1 MLTITKQE
9 LNMSYKKI
17 LLTVS
22 ILLSNT
28 LYQQD
33 IPPRLDLS
41 AQQAWEY
48 FGNKSTIKP
57 QIITV
62 QGTQYYEDEFKLSDL
77 KYFGTKMESIGY
89 MRYDA
94 YNDVIEMASTPD
106 VERSEIILLKNSDVI
121 AKINKKEYVFL
132 EYDEKDIKNK
142 KGYMIRLY
150 IGNNYSLYQKRVK
163 IFKEAEKTKAGI
175 TESQPPRYISKTDF
189 YIQTRDQKPQ
199 LIKISKRRLIDFFE
213 NQSEIKEFIKK
224 NTLKVSKI
232 ESIISI
238 IEFADKSINL

>member
-1 MLTITKQE
+1 M
-9 LNMSYKKI
+9 YFKKI
-17 LLTVS
+17 LFTVS

-33 IPPRLDLS
+33 ISPRLDLS

-48 FGNKSTIKP
+48 FGNKSTIRP
-57 QIITV
+57 QIINV
-62 QGTQYYEDEFKLSDL
+62 QGSQYYNEEFKLSDL
-77 KYFGTKMESIGY
+77 EYFGRKMDSIGY

-94 YNDVIEMASTPD
+94 YNDVIEMANTPD
-106 VERSEIILLKNSDVI
+106 IERSEILLLKNSDVI
-121 AKINKKEYVFL
+121 ATINDQEYVFL

-150 IGNNYSLYQKRVK
+150 SGDNYSLYQKKVK

-189 YIQTRDQKPQ
+189 YIQTRDQKPE
-199 LIKISKRRLIDFFE
+199 LVKISKKSLINFFK
-213 NQSEIKEFIKK
+213 NQTDVKEFIKE
-224 NTLKVSKI
+224 NRLKVREI
-232 ESIISI
+232 ESIILI
-238 IEFADKSINL
+238 IEFANKIANF

>member
-1 MLTITKQE
+1 M
-9 LNMSYKKI
+9 YFKKI
-17 LLTVS
+17 LFTVS

-33 IPPRLDLS
+33 ISPRLDLS

-48 FGNKSTIKP
+48 FGNKSTIRP
-57 QIITV
+57 QIIKV
-62 QGTQYYEDEFKLSDL
+62 QGSQYYNEEFKLSDL
-77 KYFGTKMESIGY
+77 EYFGRKMDSIGY

-94 YNDVIEMASTPD
+94 YNDVIEMANTPD
-106 VERSEIILLKNSDVI
+106 IERSEILLLKNSDVI
-121 AKINKKEYVFL
+121 ATINDQEYVFL

-150 IGNNYSLYQKRVK
+150 SGDNYSLYQKKVK

-189 YIQTRDQKPQ
+189 YIQTRDQKPE
-199 LIKISKRRLIDFFE
+199 LVKISKKSLINFFK
-213 NQSEIKEFIKK
+213 NQTDVKEFIKENK
-224 NTLKVSKI
+224 LKVREI
-232 ESIISI
+232 ESIILI
-238 IEFADKSINL
+238 IEFANKIANF

>member
-1 MLTITKQE
+1 
-9 LNMSYKKI
+9 MSYKKI

-57 QIITV
+57 QIIAV

-132 EYDEKDIKNK
+132 EYDEEDIKNK

-150 IGNNYSLYQKRVK
+150 IGNNYSLYQKRIK

-199 LIKISKRRLIDFFE
+199 LIKISKKRLIDFFE

-224 NTLKVSKI
+224 NKLKVSKI

-238 IEFADKSINL
+238 IEFADNSINL

>member
-1 MLTITKQE
+1 M
-9 LNMSYKKI
+9 YFKKI
-17 LLTVS
+17 LFTVS

-33 IPPRLDLS
+33 ISPRLDLS

-48 FGNKSTIKP
+48 FGNKSTIRP
-57 QIITV
+57 QIIKV
-62 QGTQYYEDEFKLSDL
+62 QGSQYFNEEFKLSDL
-77 KYFGTKMESIGY
+77 EYFGRKMDSIGY

-94 YNDVIEMASTPD
+94 YNDVIEMANTPD
-106 VERSEIILLKNSDVI
+106 IERSEILLLKNSDVI
-121 AKINKKEYVFL
+121 ATINDQEYVFL

-150 IGNNYSLYQKRVK
+150 SGDNYSLYQKKVK

-189 YIQTRDQKPQ
+189 YIQTRDQKPE
-199 LIKISKRRLIDFFE
+199 LVKISKKSLINFFK
-213 NQSEIKEFIKK
+213 NQTDVKEFIKENK
-224 NTLKVSKI
+224 LKVREI
-232 ESIISI
+232 ESIILI
-238 IEFADKSINL
+238 IEFANKIANF

>member
-1 MLTITKQE
+1 
-9 LNMSYKKI
+9 MSYKKI

-150 IGNNYSLYQKRVK
+150 IGNNYSLYQKRIK

-199 LIKISKRRLIDFFE
+199 LIKISKKRLIDFFE

-224 NTLKVSKI
+224 NKLKVSKI

>member
-1 MLTITKQE
+1 M
-9 LNMSYKKI
+9 YFKKI
-17 LLTVS
+17 LFTVS

-33 IPPRLDLS
+33 ISPRLDLS

-48 FGNKSTIKP
+48 FGNKSTIRP
-57 QIITV
+57 QIIKV
-62 QGTQYYEDEFKLSDL
+62 QGSQYYNEEFKLSDL
-77 KYFGTKMESIGY
+77 EYFGRKMDSIGY

-94 YNDVIEMASTPD
+94 YNDVIEMANTPD
-106 VERSEIILLKNSDVI
+106 IERSEILLLKNSDVI
-121 AKINKKEYVFL
+121 ATINDQEYVFL

-150 IGNNYSLYQKRVK
+150 SGDNYSLYQKKVK

-189 YIQTRDQKPQ
+189 YIQTRDQKPE
-199 LIKISKRRLIDFFE
+199 LVKISKKSLINFFE
-213 NQSEIKEFIKK
+213 NQAEVKEFIKENK
-224 NTLKVSKI
+224 LKVREI
-232 ESIISI
+232 ESIILI
-238 IEFADKSINL
+238 IEFANKIANL

>member
-1 MLTITKQE
+1 
-9 LNMSYKKI
+9 MSYKKI

-132 EYDEKDIKNK
+132 EYDEEDIKNK

-150 IGNNYSLYQKRVK
+150 IGNNYSLYQKRIK

-199 LIKISKRRLIDFFE
+199 LIKISKKRLIDFFE
-213 NQSEIKEFIKK
+213 NKSEIKEFIKK
-224 NTLKVSKI
+224 NKLKVSNI

>member
-1 MLTITKQE
+1 MLTRTKQE

-132 EYDEKDIKNK
+132 EYDEEDIKNK

-150 IGNNYSLYQKRVK
+150 IGNNYSLYQKKVK

-199 LIKISKRRLIDFFE
+199 LIKISKKRLIDFFE

-224 NTLKVSKI
+224 NKLKVSKI

>member
-1 MLTITKQE
+1 
-9 LNMSYKKI
+9 MSYKKI

-57 QIITV
+57 QIIAV

-132 EYDEKDIKNK
+132 EYDEEDIKNK

-150 IGNNYSLYQKRVK
+150 IRKNNSLYQKRIK

-199 LIKISKRRLIDFFE
+199 LIKISKKRLIDFFE

-224 NTLKVSKI
+224 NKLKVSKI

>member
-1 MLTITKQE
+1 MR
-9 LNMSYKKI
+9 YKKI

-150 IGNNYSLYQKRVK
+150 IGNNYSLYQKRIK

-199 LIKISKRRLIDFFE
+199 LIKISKKRLIDFFE

-224 NTLKVSKI
+224 NKLKVSKI

>member
-1 MLTITKQE
+1 
-9 LNMSYKKI
+9 MSYKKI

-132 EYDEKDIKNK
+132 EYDEEDIKNK

-199 LIKISKRRLIDFFE
+199 LIKISKKRLIDFFE

-224 NTLKVSKI
+224 NKLKVSKI

>member
-1 MLTITKQE
+1 M
-9 LNMSYKKI
+9 YFKKI
-17 LLTVS
+17 LFTVS

-33 IPPRLDLS
+33 ISPRLDLS

-48 FGNKSTIKP
+48 FGNKSTIRP
-57 QIITV
+57 QIINV
-62 QGTQYYEDEFKLSDL
+62 QGSQYYNEEFKLSDL
-77 KYFGTKMESIGY
+77 EYFGRKMDSIGY

-94 YNDVIEMASTPD
+94 YNDVIEMANTPD
-106 VERSEIILLKNSDVI
+106 IERSEILLLKNSDVI
-121 AKINKKEYVFL
+121 ATINDQEYVFL

-150 IGNNYSLYQKRVK
+150 SGDNYSLYQKKVK

-189 YIQTRDQKPQ
+189 YIQTRDQKPE
-199 LIKISKRRLIDFFE
+199 LVKISKKSLINFFK
-213 NQSEIKEFIKK
+213 NQTDVKEFIKENK
-224 NTLKVSKI
+224 LKVREI
-232 ESIISI
+232 ESIILI
-238 IEFADKSINL
+238 IEFANKIDNF

>member
-1 MLTITKQE
+1 M
-9 LNMSYKKI
+9 YFKKI
-17 LLTVS
+17 LFTVS

-33 IPPRLDLS
+33 ISPRLDLS

-48 FGNKSTIKP
+48 FGNKSTIRP
-57 QIITV
+57 QIIKV
-62 QGTQYYEDEFKLSDL
+62 QGSQYYNEEFKLSDL
-77 KYFGTKMESIGY
+77 EYFGRKMDSIGY

-94 YNDVIEMASTPD
+94 YNDVIEMANTPD
-106 VERSEIILLKNSDVI
+106 IERSEILLLKNSDVI
-121 AKINKKEYVFL
+121 ATINDQEYVFL

-150 IGNNYSLYQKRVK
+150 SGDNYSLYQKKVK

-189 YIQTRDQKPQ
+189 YIQTRDQKPE
-199 LIKISKRRLIDFFE
+199 LVKISKKSLINFFE
-213 NQSEIKEFIKK
+213 NQTEVKEFIKENK
-224 NTLKVSKI
+224 LKVREI
-232 ESIISI
+232 ESIILI
-238 IEFADKSINL
+238 IEFANKIANL

>member
-1 MLTITKQE
+1 
-9 LNMSYKKI
+9 MSYKKI

-121 AKINKKEYVFL
+121 AKINKKEYICYFW
-132 EYDEKDIKNK
+132 
-142 KGYMIRLY
+142 
-150 IGNNYSLYQKRVK
+150 
-163 IFKEAEKTKAGI
+163 FK
-175 TESQPPRYISKTDF
+175 
-189 YIQTRDQKPQ
+189 
-199 LIKISKRRLIDFFE
+199 SKRID
-213 NQSEIKEFIKK
+213 K
-224 NTLKVSKI
+224 N
-232 ESIISI
+232 
-238 IEFADKSINL
+238 F

>member
-1 MLTITKQE
+1 
-9 LNMSYKKI
+9 MSFKKI
-17 LLTVS
+17 LFTLS
-22 ILLSNT
+22 ILYVNT

-33 IPPRLDLS
+33 IAPRLDLS

-48 FGNKSTIKP
+48 SDNRSTVKP
-57 QIITV
+57 QIIKV

-77 KYFGTKMESIGY
+77 RYFGNIKESIGY

-94 YNDVIEMASTPD
+94 YNDVIEIASTPD
-106 VERSEIILLKNSDVI
+106 VERSEITLLKNSDII
-121 AKINKKEYVFL
+121 ATINKKEYVFL
-132 EYDEKDIKNK
+132 EYDEEDIKNK

-150 IGNNYSLYQKRVK
+150 NGNNYSLYQKRVK

-175 TESQPPRYISKTDF
+175 TESQPPRYVSKTDF

-199 LIKISKRRLIDFFE
+199 LIKVSKKRLIDFFK
-213 NQSEIKEFIKK
+213 NQGEIKEFINK
-224 NTLKVSKI
+224 NKLKVREI

-238 IEFADKSINL
+238 IEFANKTADY

>member
-1 MLTITKQE
+1 MLTRTKQE

-132 EYDEKDIKNK
+132 EYDDEDIKNK

-150 IGNNYSLYQKRVK
+150 SGNNYSLYQKKVK

-199 LIKISKRRLIDFFE
+199 LIKISKKRLIDFFE

-224 NTLKVSKI
+224 NKLKVSKI

>member
-1 MLTITKQE
+1 
-9 LNMSYKKI
+9 MSFKKI
-17 LLTVS
+17 LFSVS

-28 LYQQD
+28 LYQQE
-33 IPPRLDLS
+33 IQPRIDLN

-48 FGNKSTIKP
+48 FGNKSTIRP
-57 QIITV
+57 QIIKV
-62 QGTQYYEDEFKLSDL
+62 QGSQYYIDEFELSDL
-77 KYFGTKMESIGY
+77 KYFGNKLESIGY

-106 VERSEIILLKNSDVI
+106 LERSEIILLKNSDVI
-121 AKINKKEYVFL
+121 ATINKKEYVFL
-132 EYDEKDIKNK
+132 EYDEEDIKNK

-150 IGNNYSLYQKRVK
+150 NGNNYSLYQKRVK

-175 TESQPPRYISKTDF
+175 TESQPPRYVSKTDF

-199 LIKISKRRLIDFFE
+199 LIKVSKKRLIDFFK
-213 NQSEIKEFIKK
+213 NQGEIKEFINK
-224 NTLKVSKI
+224 NKLKVREI

-238 IEFADKSINL
+238 IEFANKLAD

>member
-1 MLTITKQE
+1 
-9 LNMSYKKI
+9 MSYKKI

-77 KYFGTKMESIGY
+77 KYFGTNMESIGY

-150 IGNNYSLYQKRVK
+150 IGNNYSLYQKRIK

-199 LIKISKRRLIDFFE
+199 LIKISKKRLIDFFE

-224 NTLKVSKI
+224 NKLKVSKI

>member
-1 MLTITKQE
+1 MLTRTKQE

>member
-1 MLTITKQE
+1 
-9 LNMSYKKI
+9 MSYKKI

-199 LIKISKRRLIDFFE
+199 LIKISKKRLIDFFE

-224 NTLKVSKI
+224 NKLKVSKI

>member
-1 MLTITKQE
+1 M
-9 LNMSYKKI
+9 YFKKI
-17 LLTVS
+17 LFTVS

-33 IPPRLDLS
+33 ISPRLDLS

-48 FGNKSTIKP
+48 FGNKSTIRP
-57 QIITV
+57 QIIKV
-62 QGTQYYEDEFKLSDL
+62 QGSQYYNEEFKLSDL
-77 KYFGTKMESIGY
+77 EYFGRKMDSIGY

-94 YNDVIEMASTPD
+94 YNDVIEMANTPD
-106 VERSEIILLKNSDVI
+106 IERSEILLLKNSDVI
-121 AKINKKEYVFL
+121 ATINDQEYVFL

-150 IGNNYSLYQKRVK
+150 SGDNYSLYQKKVK

-189 YIQTRDQKPQ
+189 YIQTRDQKPE
-199 LIKISKRRLIDFFE
+199 LVKISKKSLINFFE
-213 NQSEIKEFIKK
+213 NQTEVKEFIKENK
-224 NTLKVSKI
+224 LKVREI
-232 ESIISI
+232 GSIILI
-238 IEFADKSINL
+238 IEFANKIANL

>member
-1 MLTITKQE
+1 MLIRTKQE

-33 IPPRLDLS
+33 IPPRLDIS

-213 NQSEIKEFIKK
+213 NKSEIKEFIKK
-224 NTLKVSKI
+224 NKLKVSKI

>member
-1 MLTITKQE
+1 M
-9 LNMSYKKI
+9 YFKKI
-17 LLTVS
+17 LFTVS

-33 IPPRLDLS
+33 ISPRLDLS

-48 FGNKSTIKP
+48 FGNKSTIRP
-57 QIITV
+57 QIIKV
-62 QGTQYYEDEFKLSDL
+62 QGSQYYNEEFKLSDL
-77 KYFGTKMESIGY
+77 EYFGRKMDSIGY

-94 YNDVIEMASTPD
+94 YNDVIEMANTPD
-106 VERSEIILLKNSDVI
+106 IERSEILLLKNSDVI
-121 AKINKKEYVFL
+121 ATINDQEYVFL

-150 IGNNYSLYQKRVK
+150 SGDIYSLYQKKVK

-189 YIQTRDQKPQ
+189 YIQTRDQKPE
-199 LIKISKRRLIDFFE
+199 LVKISKKSLINFFE
-213 NQSEIKEFIKK
+213 NQTEVKEFIKENK
-224 NTLKVSKI
+224 LKVREI
-232 ESIISI
+232 GSIILI
-238 IEFADKSINL
+238 IEFANKIANL